1 MWFMICC
8 NLVGMDYMICVSIHI
23 NDEIEYIYIYFE
35 IFTSKFWH
43 MYICVTEPDLAFIDH
58 VSD

>member
-23 NDEIEYIYIYFE
+23 YDIYIIIYIE

-43 MYICVTEPDLAFIDH
+43 MYICVTEPDLACIDH